1 MEVDSDEWR
10 SSADM
15 DISTQLYT
23 GRLQLQKVTST
34 ESKQMFSYF
43 FLIIVELFPCIA
55 SLSISMGLFMKPY
68 LQILEVYFM
77 FHLLPL
83 KEENKTS
90 N

>member
-1 MEVDSDEWR
+1 MEIICR
-10 SSADM
+10 HGHFN
-15 DISTQLYT
+15 TTLYREIT
-23 GRLQLQKVTST
+23 TSESYTST